1 MTVDLASTEE
11 SGGSGRE
18 SRLAAL
24 GVLAQ
29 QVRELMDAAA
39 LTDVDEDEI
48 TGVTAE
54 LVALTERLRA
64 ARRATPQPPEI
75 APDGSF
81 RHLGNAVAGAC
92 NPHALPLETEVTPD
106 GGVRAELT
114 FRPLHE
120 GPPNS
125 VHGGVSAMILDHLL
139 GSAAAVAG
147 RAGMTG
153 TLTVRYRRPAPYGRP
168 LVATAEVARTEGRKT
183 WVDGRIATPDDT
195 VLVEATGLFIT
206 PAAWVPFV
214 EDAADA
220 T

>member
-1 MTVDLASTEE
+1 MTVDLAAAEE
-11 SGGSGRE
+11 SGGRGEE

-24 GVLAQ
+24 SVLAQ

-54 LVALTERLRA
+54 LVALTERLNA
-64 ARRATPQPPEI
+64 ARRDTPRRPEI
-75 APDGSF
+75 APDGSY

-92 NPHALPLETEVTPD
+92 NPHALPLEVQPTPE
-106 GGVRAELT
+106 GGVRADLA

-120 GPPNS
+120 GPPGA
-125 VHGGVSAMILDHLL
+125 VHGGVTAMILDQLL
-139 GSAAAVAG
+139 GSAAAMAG
-147 RAGMTG
+147 RLGMTA
-153 TLTVRYRRPAPYGRP
+153 TLTIRYRRPTPYGRP

-183 WVDGRIATPDDT
+183 WVEGRIATPDDT

-206 PAAWVPFV
+206 PAQWVGS
-214 EDAADA
+214 A
-220 T
+220 

>member
-1 MTVDLASTEE
+1 MTVDLAAEEE
-11 SGGSGRE
+11 SGGRGEE

-24 GVLAQ
+24 GALAQ
-29 QVRELMDAAA
+29 QVRELMDAAV

-54 LVALTERLRA
+54 LVALTERLNA
-64 ARRATPQPPEI
+64 ARRDTPRPPEI

-81 RHLGNAVAGAC
+81 RHVSNAVAGTC
-92 NPHALPLETEVTPD
+92 NPHALPLEPRLTPE
-106 GGVRAELT
+106 GGVRADLA

-120 GPPNS
+120 GPPGF
-125 VHGGVSAMILDHLL
+125 VHGGVSAMILDQML

-153 TLTVRYRRPAPYGRP
+153 TLTIRYRRPTPYGRP
-168 LVATAEVARTEGRKT
+168 LVASAEVSRTEGRKT
-183 WVDGRIATPDDT
+183 WVDGRIATPDGD

-206 PAAWVPFV
+206 PAVWLPPDDGAGS
-214 EDAADA
+214 AG
-220 T
+220 